1 MKGKQLRCVL
11 NVINSLFFDVFQAT
25 VKFNHGD
32 VKCKRYYFKLK
43 VGPGNHYTMD
53 FSKHA
58 IECPLYEKQMLIWYQ
73 GDDKAVVDFS
83 HGSSK
88 DAEKESNRAAPA
100 EPKQAKT
107 VSEKLPDEEEDEM
120 SFVPTTVRERYVSDI
135 PKTIEQP
142 VHNSDLLSL
151 EAVHNLAE
159 LRTETN
165 FVSDIHLA
173 PGLLVTC
180 FHESKFQTSNK
191 VTYV

>member
-1 MKGKQLRCVL
+1 
-11 NVINSLFFDVFQAT
+11 
-25 VKFNHGD
+25 
-32 VKCKRYYFKLK
+32 
-43 VGPGNHYTMD
+43 MD

-83 HGSSK
+83 QGSSK
-88 DAEKESNRAAPA
+88 DPDKELNRGTPSD
-100 EPKQAKT
+100 PNQTKS
-107 VSEKLPDEEEDEM
+107 VSEKLPDEEEEI
-120 SFVPTTVRERYVSDI
+120 SFLPATIRERYVSEI
-135 PKTIEQP
+135 PKAVELP

-159 LRTETN
+159 LRSETN

-180 FHESKFQTSNK
+180 FHESKSEC
-191 VTYV
+191 